1 MPVASLAPELAA
13 AFGHPEPTAIQRE
26 AIPVLLAGR
35 DLLAIAPTG
44 TGKTAAALLPVLQQ
58 LASPGS
64 QVRALAVAPTRE
76 LAEQTAAAAT
86 PWAQALGLR
95 VVCLVGGVPH
105 QAQQAALAAGA
116 DLVVATPGRLLDLH
130 DLGHLTVDTVAHLV
144 VDEADRLLDLG
155 FLPDLRRLASLLAA
169 NHQAAL
175 FSATFPDAALAE
187 ALLTDAVCLDLG
199 AEDPPLARIDQHVLY
214 VRKEDKHQLL
224 AHVLDE
230 LPRALVFVRTRAAAA
245 RAVELLASRGRA
257 AVALHGDLS
266 QARRRAAL
274 RSFLDEEQAV
284 LIATDVAARGLHI
297 PRLHHVVNFDLP
309 SDADTYV
316 HRVGRTAR
324 NGASGVALS
333 FCDPSEHTYLQR
345 IEARC
350 GRPLQP
356 RVAHPFHDW
365 GLVPSHPSSARKR
378 KGKRGRSGRRGS
390 G

>member
-1 MPVASLAPELAA
+1 MPLDRLQDALRA
-13 AFGHPEPTAIQRE
+13 AFGHAEPTAIQRE
-26 AIPVLLAGR
+26 ALPVLLGGR

-44 TGKTAAALLPVLQQ
+44 TGKTAAALLPVLHQ
-58 LASPGS
+58 LATPGP
-64 QVRALAVAPTRE
+64 QVRALVLAPTRE
-76 LAEQTAAAAT
+76 LAEQTAAAAI
-86 PWAQALGLR
+86 PWADAVGVR
-95 VVCLVGGVPH
+95 VACLVGGVPH
-105 QAQQAALAAGA
+105 EAQRDALAAGV

-130 DLGHLTVDTVAHLV
+130 GRGHLSLDAVAHLV

-155 FLPDLRRLASLLAA
+155 FLPDLLRIASRLPAR
-169 NHQAAL
+169 HQAAL
-175 FSATFPDAALAE
+175 FSATFPDPALAE
-187 ALLTDAVCLDLG
+187 ALLTDAVLVDVG
-199 AEDPPLARIDQHVLY
+199 GDDPPLDRIDQHVLY

-224 AHVLDE
+224 AHVLDA
-230 LPRALVFVRTRAAAA
+230 LPRALVFVRTRAAAD

-274 RSFLDEEQAV
+274 RAFLDEAEAV
-284 LIATDVAARGLHI
+284 LIATDVAARGLHV
-297 PRLHHVVNFDLP
+297 PNLHHVVNFDLP

-356 RVAHPFHDW
+356 QVAHPFHDW
-365 GLVPSHPSSARKR
+365 GLVPAHPSARKG
-378 KGKRGRSGRRGS
+378 KGARRRSRRR
-390 G
+390 